1 MRFIFALA
9 ALGLISFFYGLGAV
23 GLIGPDESRYAEVAR
38 GMVEREDWVI
48 PHLRGE
54 AWLDKPPLYYWAA
67 ASSMLLLGE
76 TETAV
81 RLPAAMAAL
90 TTCWALAFFGTRL
103 FAFAAGVRSAIV
115 LAASLGMVL
124 YGRAA
129 IMDSL
134 LTLALTV
141 GLGAYA
147 IYATVRPSLY
157 WLVIAFTAFGAAVLT
172 KGPIGIVLPLMV
184 IGSFHFLARLCHPFD
199 DGRHVFVPVWTHIM
213 ASVVCPPRSFLVVV
227 VPWHAAIL
235 QTLGWE
241 YVEVFLFQHNVDRF
255 LTTVHRHP
263 GPYYYYLP
271 ILTVALFPWS
281 AFVPAAIIRAITTE
295 ESIRAAR
302 FFFLGLRFPSSSFHW
317 LARTRTTGLR
327 AAHPAASRAA
337 DRASLESAPAPSA
350 KDAKTG
356 AREEDVAWLNRSMIF
371 HAALSVVLGA
381 AAFYAFTSRFP
392 DIVTAG
398 RSLAALLAALGIGAY
413 VIGRKR
419 PGAAF
424 WSLAASS
431 VSLTLV
437 LILYLAPILEPYQ
450 SLKMLATKGFLEL
463 KPGESV
469 ICYKAFYPRAHFYT
483 RDRLGEIWTLE
494 EFRIRAAEW
503 GRIVTLTE
511 PHHYQ
516 ELVEDS
522 SLKARLIARTGN
534 RILAEA
540 RPASTASP

>member
-1 MRFIFALA
+1 MRLIFALA

-54 AWLDKPPLYYWAA
+54 AWLDKPPLYYWAT

-90 TTCWALAFFGTRL
+90 TTCWALAFLGTRL

-124 YGRAA
+124 YGKAA

-172 KGPIGIVLPLMV
+172 KGPIGIVLPLLV
-184 IGSFHFLARLCHPFD
+184 IGSFHFLARLGHPFD
-199 DGRHVFVPVWTHIM
+199 DGRRVFVPVRTHIM
-213 ASVVCPPRSFLVVV
+213 VSVVFFLVVV
-227 VPWHAAIL
+227 VPWYAAIL

-281 AFVPAAIIRAITTE
+281 AFVPAAIIRAIRGIDPRRTFLL
-295 ESIRAAR
+295 SWIAVPLV
-302 FFFLGLRFPSSSFHW
+302 FFSLAGSKLPGYVLPTLPPLALLIGLLW
-317 LARTRTTGLR
+317 T
-327 AAHPAASRAA
+327 
-337 DRASLESAPAPSA
+337 PAPSA
-350 KDAKTG
+350 TNAKTG

-381 AAFYAFTSRFP
+381 AAFYAFASRFP

-398 RSLAALLAALGIGAY
+398 RSLAVLLAALGIGAY

-450 SLKMLATKGFLEL
+450 SLKTLATKGFLEL

-494 EFRIRAAEW
+494 EFRIRASEW

-540 RPASTASP
+540 HPASTASP

>member
-1 MRFIFALA
+1 MRLIFALL

-38 GMVEREDWVI
+38 GMMEREDWVI

-67 ASSMLLLGE
+67 AGSMRLLGE

-81 RLPAAMAAL
+81 RFPTAIAAL
-90 TTCWALAFFGTRL
+90 ATCFVIAFVGTRL
-103 FAFAAGVRSAIV
+103 FGFAGGLRSALV
-115 LAASLGMVL
+115 LAGTLGMVL

-147 IYATVRPSLY
+147 IYATGRPALH
-157 WLVIAFTAFGAAVLT
+157 WLVIAFTAFGAGVLT
-172 KGPIGIVLPLMV
+172 KGPIGIVLPLLV
-184 IGSFHFLARLCHPFD
+184 IGLFHLYDRLGHRLGGRSDGPRAFLP
-199 DGRHVFVPVWTHIM
+199 
-213 ASVVCPPRSFLVVV
+213 ASNHLVVSVAFFLIVV

-263 GPYYYYLP
+263 GPFYYYLP

-281 AFVPAAIIRAITTE
+281 AFVPAAIVRAIRGIDPRR
-295 ESIRAAR
+295 SFLLSWIAVPLV
-302 FFFLGLRFPSSSFHW
+302 FFSLAGSKLPGYVLPILPPFALLIGLLW
-317 LARTRTTGLR
+317 
-327 AAHPAASRAA
+327 
-337 DRASLESAPAPSA
+337 APAPLVN
-350 KDAKTG
+350 DAKAG
-356 AREEDVAWLNRSMIF
+356 AKEDVVWLNRSMIL
-371 HAALSVVLGA
+371 HATLSVVLGA
-381 AAFYAFTSRFP
+381 AAFYTLTSRFP
-392 DIVTAG
+392 DIGTAG
-398 RSLAALLAALGIGAY
+398 QLLATLLAVLGIGAY

-424 WSLAASS
+424 WSLTASS

-437 LILYLAPILEPYQ
+437 LVLYLAPIMEPFQ
-450 SLKMLATKGFLEL
+450 SLKTLATKGFLEL

-534 RILAEA
+534 RILVEA

>member
-213 ASVVCPPRSFLVVV
+213 ASVVFFLVVV

-281 AFVPAAIIRAITTE
+281 AFVPAAIIRAIRGIDPRRTFLL
-295 ESIRAAR
+295 SWIAVPLV
-302 FFFLGLRFPSSSFHW
+302 FFSLAGSKLPGYVLPILPPLALLIGLLW
-317 LARTRTTGLR
+317 
-327 AAHPAASRAA
+327 
-337 DRASLESAPAPSA
+337 APAPSA

-522 SLKARLIARTGN
+522 SLKARLIARTEN

>member
-1 MRFIFALA
+1 MRLVFALV

-38 GMVEREDWVI
+38 GMIEREDWVI

-67 ASSMLLLGE
+67 ASSMLFLGE

-81 RLPAAMAAL
+81 RLPAAMAAM

-172 KGPIGIVLPLMV
+172 KGPIGIVLPVLV
-184 IGSFHFLARLCHPFD
+184 IGSFHFLARFCHPFD
-199 DGRHVFVPVWTHIM
+199 GRLDGRRIFVPVRAHM
-213 ASVVCPPRSFLVVV
+213 VVSVVFFLVVV
-227 VPWHAAIL
+227 VPWQAAIL

-263 GPYYYYLP
+263 GPFYYYLP

-281 AFVPAAIIRAITTE
+281 AFVPVAIIRAIRGIDPRR
-295 ESIRAAR
+295 SFLLSWIAVPLV
-302 FFFLGLRFPSSSFHW
+302 FFSLAGSKLPGYVLPVLPPLALLIGLLW
-317 LARTRTTGLR
+317 T
-327 AAHPAASRAA
+327 
-337 DRASLESAPAPSA
+337 PAPSV
-350 KDAKTG
+350 KDAKAG
-356 AREEDVAWLNRSMIF
+356 AREEDVAWLSRSMIF

-392 DIVTAG
+392 DIMTTG
-398 RSLAALLAALGIGAY
+398 RSLAALLAVLGIGAY
-413 VIGRKR
+413 MIGRKR

-437 LILYLAPILEPYQ
+437 LVLYLAPILEPYQ
-450 SLKMLATKGFLEL
+450 SLKTLATKGFLEL

-494 EFRIRAAEW
+494 EFRIRAVEW

-516 ELVEDS
+516 ELVEDP
-522 SLKARLIARTGN
+522 SLKARLIARAGN

-540 RPASTASP
+540 RPASTANP

>member
-1 MRFIFALA
+1 M
-9 ALGLISFFYGLGAV
+9 
-23 GLIGPDESRYAEVAR
+23 
-38 GMVEREDWVI
+38 
-48 PHLRGE
+48 
-54 AWLDKPPLYYWAA
+54 
-67 ASSMLLLGE
+67 LLGE

-81 RLPAAMAAL
+81 RLPAAMAAM

-172 KGPIGIVLPLMV
+172 KGPIGIVLPVLV
-184 IGSFHFLARLCHPFD
+184 IGSFHFLARFCHQF
-199 DGRHVFVPVWTHIM
+199 DGRLDGRRIFVPVRAHM
-213 ASVVCPPRSFLVVV
+213 VVSVVFFLVVV
-227 VPWHAAIL
+227 VPWQAAIL

-263 GPYYYYLP
+263 GPFYYYLP

-281 AFVPAAIIRAITTE
+281 AFVPVAIIRAIRGIDPRR
-295 ESIRAAR
+295 SFLLSWIAVPLI
-302 FFFLGLRFPSSSFHW
+302 FFSLAGSKLPGYVLPVLPPLALLIGLLW
-317 LARTRTTGLR
+317 T
-327 AAHPAASRAA
+327 
-337 DRASLESAPAPSA
+337 PAPSV
-350 KDAKTG
+350 KDVKAG
-356 AREEDVAWLNRSMIF
+356 AGEEDVAWLSRSMIF

-392 DIVTAG
+392 DIMTTG
-398 RSLAALLAALGIGAY
+398 RSLAALLAVLGIGAY
-413 VIGRKR
+413 MIGRKR

-424 WSLAASS
+424 WSLTASS

-437 LILYLAPILEPYQ
+437 LVLYLAPILEPYQ
-450 SLKMLATKGFLEL
+450 SLKTLATKGFLEL

-516 ELVEDS
+516 ELVEDP

-540 RPASTASP
+540 FPASTASP